1 MKWLNW
7 QDYAYNLF
15 ASAAVAVFG
24 LLLGESIGG
33 AVFYGLLVF
42 CTISIVQGR
51 RAAVQAEAPR
61 SPVQKDERTEHIQR
75 TAGLYAFLAQSLLL
89 TMALVLLWAQPESPL
104 AKQLALFGVIMVSL
118 ITGVLTYFGTYFVLA
133 RQA

>member
-15 ASAAVAVFG
+15 AAAVVAVFG
-24 LLLGESIGG
+24 LLLGESLVG
-33 AVFYGLLVF
+33 AIFYGVLVF
-42 CTISIVQGR
+42 CTITILQLR
-51 RAAVQAEAPR
+51 RAAAQAEAPP
-61 SPVQKDERTEHIQR
+61 SSVEKDERTEGITR

-89 TMALVLLWAQPESPL
+89 AMALALLWAQPESPL
-104 AKQLALFGVIMVSL
+104 AQRLAPLGAIMVSL
-118 ITGVLTYFGTYFVLA
+118 IAGVVTFFGTYFVLA